1 MATISTYQEVQQLCT
16 DVLCK
21 HYGVT
26 ESTISN
32 LSCYQISQAN
42 ELFAGNLIGQPVSE
56 EELKSP
62 DVSIERVDIPRPQKN
77 EKEVCKPREY
87 VDLLYV
93 PSMPKSGKQAWF
105 LLTQEGA
112 LKVKEEISYMDAL
125 QEKMVGIYSS
135 IKVEGESGGPSN
147 GTTENHSAS
156 TKQKKDDVLKEMGKY
171 GILSKFLHKPHE
183 FFLKDELQL
192 QRYRALMLFK
202 QVVVAKP
209 EKVSG
214 LLISEKSVDGIASEF
229 QQEYKNAI
237 ENSKFWH
244 TCIGI
249 LTLTTDL
256 WRLPKFIERTFS
268 ESYTEIELKQFRE
281 DAIDDLLEELNTEIK
296 KLEKIAEKAA
306 AQKNTDDGTPHVY
319 FKKKGSEGT
328 NGYFTSEHEEV
339 VYSNLTVVDKTRG
352 LYKLRRKNILGSDL
366 DDLAESLKKWQEKA
380 DFIANIENFN
390 HWKFNSSDLSSIT
403 ERLNHAPLYMLNSR
417 GIVLIEQCLSDSD
430 LVGCSYTG
438 VDYDD
443 DLLTD
448 KEVATLLSNAGAS
461 PRELYDE
468 SQHKVSWSY
477 FPAVAM
483 LARVNQTLAD
493 KTKTTKNLLQVTG
506 LPGLMFQ
513 PLLTL
518 KRIVEDR
525 IKVLQE
531 KARTNAKENKT
542 VRLYFKGKKA
552 YQLIVD
558 EKKWEPKNKTK
569 ELFAKTGKSEYQ
581 IVECYLASNEGRM
594 SFVRGPSWM
603 VPDGVVHKIDH
614 CGHLY
619 ELSQQLSRAEPL
631 NSVGN
636 IEGDPSSL
644 LNVMKGLKDEFAKNG
659 STNIGT
665 INFGKVDLS
674 KMDVALSK
682 GVYKWKKGATEVGPA
697 YSGAAQYQFMRFSS
711 AATIGAKAD
720 LLEAEKTGKVTIGE
734 YGAKLELNI
743 LQGSY
748 TLNAQLPCRLGKAFL
763 IPYIVKVPKPLKIKQ
778 AALVAAGKDEVA
790 RLFNAGNLRMD
801 LSTTLYGMLGASIA
815 LGAKTEFG
823 MLDEGGIGVR
833 GTSSTMEGFNDWQP
847 ETPYIEGVGEKLE
860 GKAADLSASVNAF
873 AGVEIGGKLN
883 AELKWEPPQL
893 PTTHKPLIQADGN
906 EKVTNKDGFLT
917 LAKFSAE
924 AAVAFGAA
932 GSAIIKFSLSGGRLI
947 VLFAAKLAMGPG
959 VGGKFA
965 FEIHHSVVNEFFDL
979 ILKIMN
985 QEGFRRISIF
995 DESKVEGTDKTNYEF
1010 FNTLLTAQL
1019 MTGLHMADLLLL
1031 PFEALGK
1038 YTEASSRRELAPSMA
1053 QFILSRDGKEAEHV
1067 KKWVT
1072 NLPPETI
1079 ALLFEMLAE
1088 RQIYNAFEILGDVL
1102 SEGADNEDEYNEN
1115 NQNQAKSIIKVME
1128 LIASNKYIPYE
1139 DTKVSNLPARVFSKA
1154 VTRMGF
1160 KYYEVPTK
1168 KEEQW
1173 LAFLNNWLSLY
1184 RFTQKYLSA
1193 NEFEVFVASSRKL
1206 CIGYEVA
1213 LLRHKQSS
1221 QVKVK
1226 CCYIGDCQSKEE
1238 MDDRRELAGYNDKE
1252 FQIFKTGSVCDIF
1265 N

>member
-26 ESTISN
+26 ESTLSN

-77 EKEVCKPREY
+77 DKEVCKPREY

-209 EKVSG
+209 EMVSG

-249 LTLTTDL
+249 LTVKL
-256 WRLPKFIERTFS
+256 WRLPNFIERTVS
-268 ESYTEIELKQFRE
+268 ERYTEIELKQFRE
-281 DAIDDLLEELNTEIK
+281 DAIDDLFKELNTEIE

-306 AQKNTDDGTPHVY
+306 AQKKTDDGTPHVY

-328 NGYFTSEHEEV
+328 KGYFTSKHEEI
-339 VYSNLTVVDKTRG
+339 VYSNLTVVDKTRS
-352 LYKLRRKNILGSDL
+352 LYRLRRSHVLKRNL

-380 DFIANIENFN
+380 DFISDLENFN
-390 HWKFNSSDLSSIT
+390 QWKFSFPDTSTIT
-403 ERLNHAPLYMLNSR
+403 ERLSHAPLYMLNSR
-417 GIVLIEQCLSDSD
+417 GIVLIEQCLNDSD

-448 KEVATLLSNAGAS
+448 KEVATLLSNAGTS

-468 SQHKVSWSY
+468 SKHKVSWSY
-477 FPAVAM
+477 YPAIAM
-483 LARVNQTLAD
+483 LERVNQTLAD
-493 KTKTTKNLLQVTG
+493 KTGTTKNLLQVTG
-506 LPGLMFQ
+506 LPGQIFQ

-525 IKVLQE
+525 IEILKE

-542 VRLYFKGKKA
+542 VRLYCKGKKA

-603 VPDGVVHKIDH
+603 VPDGDVHKIDH

-619 ELSQQLSRAEPL
+619 ELTQQLSRAEPL
-631 NSVGN
+631 KSVGN
-636 IEGDPSSL
+636 LEGDPSSL

-659 STNIGT
+659 STNLGT
-665 INFGKVDLS
+665 INFGEVDIS

-682 GVYKWKKGATEVGPA
+682 GVYKWNKGATESDPA

-720 LLEAEKTGKVTIGE
+720 LLEAAKEGKVTIGE

-748 TLNAQLPCRLGKAFL
+748 TLNAQLPCRVGKAFL

-778 AALVAAGKDEVA
+778 AALVAAGKDEIA
-790 RLFNAGNLRMD
+790 RLYNAGNLRMD

-883 AELKWEPPQL
+883 AKLEWEPPQL
-893 PTTHKPLIQADGN
+893 TTTYKPLIKVEGN
-906 EKVTNKDGFLT
+906 EKVTKKDGFLT

-965 FEIHHSVVNEFFDL
+965 FEIHHSVVNDFFDL

-995 DESKVEGTDKTNYEF
+995 DESKVEGTDKTNFEF

-1031 PFEALGK
+1031 PLEALGK
-1038 YTEASSRRELAPSMA
+1038 YTKASSRREMAPSMA
-1053 QFILSRDGKEAEHV
+1053 RFIISGNKEDQELV
-1067 KKWVT
+1067 QQWVT

-1088 RQIYNAFEILGDVL
+1088 GQIYNVFEILGDVL
-1102 SEGADNEDEYNEN
+1102 SEGADNEDEYNAN
-1115 NQNQAKSIIKVME
+1115 NQNQAKSIVKIME

-1173 LAFLNNWLSLY
+1173 AAFLNNWLSLY
-1184 RFTQKYLSA
+1184 RIVKKNLGID
-1193 NEFEVFVASSRKL
+1193 EFKFFVLSSRKL

-1213 LLRHKQSS
+1213 FIRHKQSS
-1221 QVKVK
+1221 QVKMK
-1226 CCYIGDCQSKEE
+1226 CCYIGDCQSEE
-1238 MDDRRELAGYNDKE
+1238 EIEDRRDLAGYNDAEYKL
-1252 FQIFKTGSVCDIF
+1252 FKTGSVCDIF